1 MEQMLADLTLIKQ
14 QKQPGRGRGRGRPF
28 TKGQSGNPAGR
39 PPGCRDKGNR
49 AAESYL
55 DSQSEALLQR
65 AVELALAGDASHMRL
80 CVERIVAPRRER
92 SVEFAMP
99 PMRSAADLAGAMGA
113 VAEAAARGLLTPGE
127 AVAFSRIA
135 EAMATAIDT
144 TDFDRRLTAIE
155 NRPSGAR

>member
-1 MEQMLADLTLIKQ
+1 MEQMLADRTWIKQ
-14 QKQPGRGRGRGRPF
+14 KKQPGRGRGRGRPF

-39 PPGCRDKGNR
+39 PPGRRDRGTR

-55 DSQSEALLQR
+55 DSQAEALLQR

-127 AVAFSRIA
+127 AVAFAPIA
-135 EAMATAIDT
+135 EAMAKAIDT
-144 TDFDRRLTAIE
+144 TDFDRPLPAIQ
-155 NRPSGAR
+155 NNPSCRR

>member
-1 MEQMLADLTLIKQ
+1 MEQMLPDLTLIKP
-14 QKQPGRGRGRGRPF
+14 QKQPGRGRGRPF

-39 PPGCRDKGNR
+39 PRGCRDKGNR

-55 DSQSEALLQR
+55 DSHSEALLQR

-92 SVEFAMP
+92 TVEFAMP

-127 AVAFSRIA
+127 AVAFARIA
-135 EAMATAIDT
+135 EAMAEAIDT

-155 NRPSGAR
+155 NTPSGAR

>member
-1 MEQMLADLTLIKQ
+1 MLADLTLIKQ
-14 QKQPGRGRGRGRPF
+14 QKQPGRGRGRPF

-39 PPGCRDKGNR
+39 PRGCRDRGNR